1 MKKLPS
7 DATIVLVHAAWADAS
22 SWSAV
27 IGPLL
32 KAGIK
37 VIAAQIPMTSLSD
50 DVAALKVTLERA
62 DEGPILLV
70 SHSYSGAVITALEG
84 DSRIRGLA
92 YVAAMPPAEGE
103 TVGDLFFREAPHEK
117 APHLEPDTHGFL
129 WMSEEGMKNAVAH
142 RATAEQNAIRTAAQR
157 PIAMKCLGEAIQTPA
172 WRTKPSWYLLAE
184 DDRMFSPK
192 TQRFVAERM
201 NAQIRAHHVDHAP
214 QTSSPATVVEFVLE
228 AAGATLSESTISR
241 ANNRMNKKENHMTT
255 YQHADIEGYKIFY
268 REAGS
273 TTNPTIVL
281 LHGFPSSSHMFRDL
295 IPQLAGQFHVIAPDY
310 LGFGYSDA
318 PSSADFEYTFDSI
331 TAQIEELLFTALGL
345 KKFSIYVQDYGAP
358 VGFRIASRHPEAIEG
373 IVVQS
378 GNAYVEGISAA
389 FEPLQPFWAARNE
402 ETEKAPRSLLT
413 KETTI
418 FQYTHGAKNVA
429 AVSPDSYTFDQA
441 LLDRPGNDAIQLDLL
456 HNYTSNLALYDAW
469 HEYFRKHQPRTL
481 IVWGQND
488 PFFIVPG
495 AQAFLRDLPQAEL
508 HLIEGGH
515 FVLEEHSE
523 MVADKII
530 GFLGKGQ
537 KAEGSR

>member
-7 DATIVLVHAAWADAS
+7 NATIVLVHAAWADAS

-27 IGPLL
+27 IGPLV

-50 DVAALKVTLERA
+50 DVAALKVALERA
-62 DEGPILLV
+62 GEGPILLV
-70 SHSYSGAVITALEG
+70 SHSYSGAVITALE
-84 DSRIRGLA
+84 DDDRVRGLA
-92 YVAAMPPAEGE
+92 YVAAMPPDQGE
-103 TVGDLFFREAPHEK
+103 TVGDVFFREPPHEK
-117 APHLEPDTHGFL
+117 APHLEPDGHGLL
-129 WMSEEGMKNAVAH
+129 WMSEEGMKKAVGH
-142 RATAEQNAIRTAAQR
+142 RATAEQNEIRIAAQR

-201 NAQIRAHHVDHAP
+201 GAQVRSYDVDHAP
-214 QTSSPATVVEFVLE
+214 QISSPATVVEFVLE
-228 AAGATLSESTISR
+228 AASALLSHTKNQID
-241 ANNRMNKKENHMTT
+241 NKENHMTT
-255 YQHADIEGYKIFY
+255 YQHATIEGHKIFY

-281 LHGFPSSSHMFRDL
+281 LHGFPSSSHMFREL
-295 IPQLAGQFHVIAPDY
+295 IPQLASHFHVVAPDY

-318 PSSADFEYTFDSI
+318 PAATHFQYNFDNI
-331 TAQIEELLFTALGL
+331 TAQIEELLFTTLGL

-373 IVVQS
+373 IVVQN

-389 FEPLQPFWAARNE
+389 FEPLQPFWENRNK
-402 ETEKAPRSLLT
+402 ETEKAPRTLLA

-441 LLDRPGNDAIQLDLL
+441 LLDRPGNDAIQLELL
-456 HNYTSNLALYDAW
+456 YNYTSNVALYDAW
-469 HEYFRKHQPRTL
+469 HEYFRMHQPRTL

-495 AQAFLRDLPQAEL
+495 AEAFLRDLPKAEL
-508 HLIEGGH
+508 HLIDGGH
-515 FVLEEHSE
+515 FLLEEHSE
-523 MVADKII
+523 LVASKII
-530 GFLGKGQ
+530 GFLGKG
-537 KAEGSR
+537 KKTEAGK